1 MFPPPSRKAVQPG
14 SFRPLAGCGLF
25 PDADEKVTF
34 KWVFPSP
41 CGVWVVSERFCIPY
55 RTVEEFPSPCGV
67 WVVSQI
73 QEECQMKNL
82 FPSPCGV
89 WVVSADDRHDKPDTA
104 VSVPLRGVG
113 CFQNRRSRT
122 RTERVSVPLRGVGCF
137 RDGADRPQMVCVSVP
152 LRGVGCF
159 SYGKL
164 RGWCDKFP
172 SPCGVW
178 VVSYNRHTG
187 RTKWMF
193 PSPCGVWVVS
203 RDNMETK
210 ELITGFRP
218 LAGCGL
224 FRQSCTFFLV
234 QQEKELSTLLFYCI
248 ILADVY
254 Q

>member
-1 MFPPPSRKAVQPG
+1 
-14 SFRPLAGCGLF
+14 
-25 PDADEKVTF
+25 
-34 KWVFPSP
+34 
-41 CGVWVVSERFCIPY
+41 
-55 RTVEEFPSPCGV
+55 
-67 WVVSQI
+67 
-73 QEECQMKNL
+73 MKNL

-178 VVSYNRHTG
+178 VVS
-187 RTKWMF
+187 
-193 PSPCGVWVVS
+193 

>member
-1 MFPPPSRKAVQPG
+1 M
-14 SFRPLAGCGLF
+14 
-25 PDADEKVTF
+25 
-34 KWVFPSP
+34 FPSP
-41 CGVWVVSERFCIPY
+41 CGVWVVSDLVAFLPGWEQ
-55 RTVEEFPSPCGV
+55 FPSPCGV
-67 WVVSQI
+67 WVVSSG
-73 QEECQMKNL
+73 NAYVSRGRNVSVPL
-82 FPSPCGV
+82 RGV
-89 WVVSADDRHDKPDTA
+89 GCFVLGRGLRRGAA

-159 SYGKL
+159 RQGAASATGYQG
-164 RGWCDKFP
+164 FP

-178 VVSYNRHTG
+178 VVSPTASCADG
-187 RTKWMF
+187 AI
-193 PSPCGVWVVS
+193 S
-203 RDNMETK
+203 
-210 ELITGFRP
+210 FRP

>member
-1 MFPPPSRKAVQPG
+1 MG
-14 SFRPLAGCGLF
+14 I
-25 PDADEKVTF
+25 
-34 KWVFPSP
+34 
-41 CGVWVVSERFCIPY
+41 SEAI
-55 RTVEEFPSPCGV
+55 
-67 WVVSQI
+67 
-73 QEECQMKNL
+73 
-82 FPSPCGV
+82 
-89 WVVSADDRHDKPDTA
+89 

-113 CFQNRRSRT
+113 CFAGGGIAIGAK
-122 RTERVSVPLRGVGCF
+122 RVSVPLRGVGCF
-137 RDGADRPQMVCVSVP
+137 LPSARLSPPSWFPSPCGVWVVSLLVRPDAPHNIVSVP

-159 SYGKL
+159 NYVWYIIL
-164 RGWCDKFP
+164 TETFP

-178 VVSYNRHTG
+178 VVSLVTVQRE
-187 RTKWMF
+187 RARRF

-203 RDNMETK
+203 TREDPAGRPNR
-210 ELITGFRP
+210 FRP